1 MRVDPGENAMISEAT
16 EWNEWQASADKAVDF
31 IKKLGNA
38 DRLKLL
44 CRLSQGECHDQTSP
58 AQYAKLL

>member
-1 MRVDPGENAMISEAT
+1 MISEAT

-38 DRLKLL
+38 D
-44 CRLSQGECHDQTSP
+44 P
-58 AQYAKLL
+58 AETVMPAVTGRMPRRAT